1 MCRLQIRESV
11 SYIDIHLEIH
21 NGGRFK
27 TKLYDKRDY
36 LTFPIVKLRYVSSN
50 IPASPA
56 YGVFISQLTHYSR
69 ACTQY
74 NVFLDRDQL
83 LTQKLLNQGYVA
95 PRLNSSLQKFYGRHH
110 NLVDRYEIS
119 ISQMTM
125 NLLLFTQMFSYL
137 YHCQDSYRNYCI
149 YA

>member
-1 MCRLQIRESV
+1 VNVANLVIKLEMVAVTSCVSLCWCR
-11 SYIDIHLEIH
+11 
-21 NGGRFK
+21 
-27 TKLYDKRDY
+27 
-36 LTFPIVKLRYVSSN
+36 N

-110 NLVDRYEIS
+110 NLVDLAVIEVRKH
-119 ISQMTM
+119 
-125 NLLLFTQMFSYL
+125 L
-137 YHCQDSYRNYCI
+137 RKK
-149 YA
+149 

>member
-21 NGGRFK
+21 NGGRIK

-36 LTFPIVKLRYVSSN
+36 FTFPIVNLRYVSSN

-56 YGVFISQLTHYSR
+56 YGVFISQLIHYSR
-69 ACTQY
+69 VCTQY
-74 NVFLDRDQL
+74 NAFLDRDQL
-83 LTQKLLNQGYVA
+83 LTQKLLNHDA
-95 PRLNSSLQKFYGRHH
+95 PRLNSLQKLYGRHH